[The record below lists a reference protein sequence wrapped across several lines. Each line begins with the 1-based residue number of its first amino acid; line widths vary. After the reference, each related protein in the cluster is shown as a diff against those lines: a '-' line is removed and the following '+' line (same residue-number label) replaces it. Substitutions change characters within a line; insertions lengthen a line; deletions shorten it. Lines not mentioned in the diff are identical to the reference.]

1 MDYKLGIFYV
11 IILVM
16 EKLDSFGEDEESLD
30 RFKRRLERNVEV
42 PLNLR
47 PTRVPR
53 ATFNVRRNWDDS
65 GADLSALRSEEKVSG
80 GRWLTRF
87 FFGTLI
93 FFLAT
98 LAVAF
103 WVLFYSTN
111 IVSANNIDLEVKGPT
126 QLRSGEELN
135 LETTVRNRNKV
146 TLRDVS
152 LTITYPAGTVDS
164 LETIKDL
171 PLWRQPI
178 TDLDPGQSAIVGS
191 RAVLYGAQNS
201 TQKIV
206 LKIEYHIPDSNAVFT
221 KELEYQVLIGS
232 GTIDLTYE
240 LPAETNSGKTFS
252 SDLRL
257 SSNSKSVLRQV
268 ALKIEY
274 PAGFNFQSADPSPTA
289 GDQIWYLGDLAP
301 GVVRDIKIIGSL
313 SGQSEELK
321 SFKVTVGLD
330 KTGGTGDISSEYG
343 NLFKTVNL
351 KKDFISVGLNLSGKT
366 SLTPGENLDGSINWA
381 NNLPDK
387 VIDGSLELFLS
398 GGALDK
404 RSVDSNNGFY
414 NSLTNSILWDK
425 TTIPDLGSMN
435 PGDKGFSSFGFNVLP
450 ASQFSGGNIP
460 PIGLRLVFK
469 GTRVSA
475 DQLNEDV
482 VSVTEKSLK
491 IGTLVQFASV
501 GTYFVGPF
509 KNTGPLPP
517 KVGEETTYTVTWSVT
532 NPTNSVKQARI
543 VGNLPNYVKWLSS
556 VAPLDEKL
564 SYDKTSNKVV
574 WDLGTIEPGSTSGLP
589 SRQASFQVSIIPS
602 LSQLGETVDLVKG
615 ISFEGVD
622 SVTNARTTLTVP
634 VVDTRLLSD
643 PSFSYG
649 QEKVVE

>member
-1 MDYKLGIFYV
+1 
-11 IILVM
+11 M
-16 EKLDSFGEDEESLD
+16 EKLDSLGEDEESLD
-30 RFKRRLERNVEV
+30 RFKRRLERNVPV

-47 PTRVPR
+47 PTRLPR
-53 ATFNVRRNWDDS
+53 ATFNVRRNWDEE
-65 GADLSALRSEEKVSG
+65 GADLSTLKTEEKVPG
-80 GRWLTRF
+80 GRWLNRF
-87 FFGTLI
+87 FIGTLI

-111 IVSANNIDLEVKGPT
+111 IVSASNIDLEVKGPT

-171 PLWRQPI
+171 PLWREPI
-178 TDLDPGQSAIVGS
+178 VDLDPGQSAIVGS
-191 RAVLYGAQNS
+191 RAVIYGAQNS

-206 LKIEYHIPDSNAVFT
+206 LKIEYHIPDSNAIFT

-232 GTIDLTYE
+232 GTIDLSYD

-274 PAGFNFQSADPSPTA
+274 PAGFDFQSADPSPTA
-289 GDQIWYLGDLAP
+289 GEQVWYLGDLAP
-301 GVVRDIKIIGSL
+301 GSVRDIKIVGSL

-321 SFKVTVGLD
+321 SFKVIVGLD

-366 SLTPGENLDGSINWA
+366 SLTPGESLDGGINWA

-398 GGALDK
+398 GGSLDK
-404 RSVDSNNGFY
+404 RTVDSSNGFY

-425 TTIPDLGSMN
+425 TTIPDLGLIN
-435 PGDKGFSSFGFNVLP
+435 PGDKGLSSFSFKVLP

-469 GTRVSA
+469 GTRVSS
-475 DQLNEDV
+475 DQLSEDI
-482 VSVTEKSLK
+482 VSETEKSLK

-517 KVGEETTYTVTWSVT
+517 KVGEETTYTITWSIT
-532 NPTNSVKQARI
+532 NPTNSVKQAR
-543 VGNLPNYVKWLSS
+543 VMGNLPNYVKWLSS
-556 VAPLDEKL
+556 VAPLDEKVR
-564 SYDKTSNKVV
+564 YDKTNNKVV
-574 WDLGTIEPGSTSGLP
+574 WDLGTIEPGATSGLP
-589 SRQASFQVSIIPS
+589 SRQASFQLSIVPS
-602 LSQLGETVDLVKG
+602 LSQVGELVDLIKT
-615 ISFEGVD
+615 ISFEGID
-622 SVTNARTTLTVP
+622 SVTGAKTVLSVP
-634 VVDTRLLSD
+634 VVDTRLSTD

>member
-1 MDYKLGIFYV
+1 
-11 IILVM
+11 M
-16 EKLDSFGEDEESLD
+16 EKLDSLGEDEESSD
-30 RFKRRLERNVEV
+30 RFKRRLERNVPV

-47 PTRVPR
+47 PTRLPR
-53 ATFNVRRNWDDS
+53 ATFNVRRNWDEE
-65 GADLSALRSEEKVSG
+65 GTDLSTLKTEEKESG
-80 GRWLTRF
+80 GRWLNKF
-87 FFGTLI
+87 FWGTLI

-171 PLWRQPI
+171 PLWRQPMVN
-178 TDLDPGQSAIVGS
+178 LDPGQSAIVGS
-191 RAVLYGAQNS
+191 RAVIYGAQNS

-206 LKIEYHIPDSNAVFT
+206 LKIEYHIPDSNAIFT

-232 GTIDLTYE
+232 GTIDLSYD

-268 ALKIEY
+268 SLKIEY
-274 PAGFNFQSADPSPTA
+274 PIGFNFQSADPSPTA
-289 GDQIWYLGDLAP
+289 GEQVWYLGDLAP
-301 GVVRDIKIIGSL
+301 GSVRDIKIVGSL

-321 SFKVTVGLD
+321 SFKVIVGLD
-330 KTGGTGDISSEYG
+330 KAGGTGDISSEYG

-351 KKDFISVGLNLSGKT
+351 KKDFISVNLNLSGKT
-366 SLTPGENLDGSINWA
+366 ALTPGENLDGSINWA

-404 RSVDSNNGFY
+404 RTVESSNGFY

-425 TTIPDLGSMN
+425 TTIPDLGQMN
-435 PGDKGFSSFGFNVLP
+435 PGDKGLSSFSFTVLP
-450 ASQFSGGNIP
+450 SSQFSGGNIP

-469 GTRVSA
+469 GTRVSS
-475 DQLNEDV
+475 DQLSEDV
-482 VSVTEKSLK
+482 VSETEKSLK

-517 KVGEETTYTVTWSVT
+517 KVGEETTYTITWSIT
-532 NPTNSVKQARI
+532 NPTNSVKQARV
-543 VGNLPNYVKWLSS
+543 VGDLPNYVKWLSS
-556 VAPLDEKL
+556 VAPIDENVR
-564 SYDKTSNKVV
+564 YDKTSNRVV
-574 WDLGTIEPGSTSGLP
+574 WDVGTIEPGTTTGLP

-602 LSQLGETVDLVKG
+602 LSQLGETVDLIKNL
-615 ISFEGVD
+615 SFGGVD
-622 SVTNARTTLTVP
+622 SVTGAKTVLSLP
-634 VVDTRLLSD
+634 FVDTRLATD

>member
-1 MDYKLGIFYV
+1 
-11 IILVM
+11 M
-16 EKLDSFGEDEESLD
+16 EKLDSLGEDEESLD
-30 RFKRRLERNVEV
+30 RFKRRLERNVPV

-47 PTRVPR
+47 PTRLPR
-53 ATFNVRRNWDDS
+53 ATFNVRRNWDEE
-65 GADLSALRSEEKVSG
+65 GTDLSTLKTEEKESG
-80 GRWLTRF
+80 GRWLNKF
-87 FFGTLI
+87 FWGTLI

-171 PLWRQPI
+171 PLWRQPMVN
-178 TDLDPGQSAIVGS
+178 LDPGQSAIVGS
-191 RAVLYGAQNS
+191 RAVIYGAQNS

-206 LKIEYHIPDSNAVFT
+206 LKIEYHIPDSNAIFT

-232 GTIDLTYE
+232 GTIDLSYD

-268 ALKIEY
+268 SLKIEY
-274 PAGFNFQSADPSPTA
+274 PIGFNFQSADPSPTA
-289 GDQIWYLGDLAP
+289 GEQVWYLGDLAP
-301 GVVRDIKIIGSL
+301 GSVRDIKIVGSL

-321 SFKVTVGLD
+321 SFKVIVGLD
-330 KTGGTGDISSEYG
+330 KAGGTGDISSEYG

-351 KKDFISVGLNLSGKT
+351 KKDFISVNLNLSGKT
-366 SLTPGENLDGSINWA
+366 ALTPGENLDGSINWA

-404 RSVDSNNGFY
+404 RTVESSNGFY

-425 TTIPDLGSMN
+425 TTIPDLGQMN
-435 PGDKGFSSFGFNVLP
+435 PGDKGLSSFSFTVLP
-450 ASQFSGGNIP
+450 SSQFSGGNIP

-469 GTRVSA
+469 GTRVSS
-475 DQLNEDV
+475 DQLSEDV
-482 VSVTEKSLK
+482 VSETEKSLK

-517 KVGEETTYTVTWSVT
+517 KVGEETTYTITWSIT
-532 NPTNSVKQARI
+532 NPTNSVKQARV
-543 VGNLPNYVKWLSS
+543 VGDLPNYVKWLSS
-556 VAPLDEKL
+556 VAPIDENVR
-564 SYDKTSNKVV
+564 YDKTSNRVV
-574 WDLGTIEPGSTSGLP
+574 WDVGTIEPGTTTGLP

-602 LSQLGETVDLVKG
+602 LSQLGETVDLIKNL
-615 ISFEGVD
+615 SFGGVD
-622 SVTNARTTLTVP
+622 SVTGAKTVLSLP
-634 VVDTRLLSD
+634 FVDTRLATD